1 MPLAK
6 GHLFVSSVTT
16 PTGRGRAQGP
26 PRPLVTVVLP
36 TCDRIASL
44 AEALQS
50 IIGQRSG
57 GQFDQEVV
65 VVGNASPPSVARL
78 VADMSRGS
86 PVPIRYVYEPR
97 VGVSHA
103 RNRGIDHARGDWIA
117 FFDDDQV
124 AHPDWLRELLRVA
137 DAVTAPCVGG
147 RITLRLSASVPPLSS
162 RCRNILGEQSFT
174 GAAFLCTDRNIPS
187 SGNLMV
193 ARRVFQT
200 VGMFDVGMRN
210 GGEDSELVRRMR
222 RAGIPVVIAPA
233 AVVQHVVPVHRTTPA
248 YLRSV
253 SLRMGAAFAYT
264 DLKEHGRGGM
274 AMRCVA
280 RTGQTL
286 LMTLPAATAAALRG
300 DQAAMLDAR
309 ILLWR
314 YLGYVRK
321 TFFRERPDFR
331 GTGDQWT
338 LSPAATAPKES

>member
-1 MPLAK
+1 
-6 GHLFVSSVTT
+6 VSPQTT
-16 PTGRGRAQGP
+16 PAARGDGPRA
-26 PRPLVTVVLP
+26 RPLVTVVLP

-50 IIGQRSG
+50 IIDQRSG
-57 GQFDQEVV
+57 GEFDQEVI
-65 VVGNASPPSVARL
+65 VVGNASPPSVGRL
-78 VADMSRGS
+78 VADMSLGS
-86 PVPIRYVYEPR
+86 PVPIRYVFEPR

-103 RNRGIDHARGDWIA
+103 RNRGIDHASGDWVA

-124 AHPDWLRELLRVA
+124 AHPEWLRELLRVA
-137 DAVTAPCVGG
+137 DAATAPCVGG
-147 RITLRLSASVPPLSS
+147 RITLRLSAGVPPLSP
-162 RCRNILGEQSFT
+162 RCRNILGEQSFA

-193 ARRVFQT
+193 ARHVFQT

-222 RAGIPVVIAPA
+222 RAGIPVVIAPS
-233 AVVQHVVPVHRTTPA
+233 AVVQHVVPAHRTTAA
-248 YLRSV
+248 YLRFV

-274 AMRCVA
+274 AMRCFA

-286 LMTLPAATAAALRG
+286 LMTLPAAAAA
-300 DQAAMLDAR
+300 AMRRDHGAVLDAK

-314 YLGYVRK
+314 YRGYARK
-321 TFFRERPDFR
+321 TFSRERPDFR
-331 GTGDQWT
+331 APADPWT
-338 LSPAATAPKES
+338 LAPAATAQKES